1 MTGLTQFTE
10 LFGAVTVAD
19 IVQLC
24 FAVIFLYG
32 VYRKFGKYIIARH
45 ESEKKYDEKLNETL
59 DAIHQYPEYR
69 KQSLEIQKKLESQIN
84 ELREAQELN
93 NERLAKMEDDLKRR
107 ERNKLR
113 ARLLESYRFYT
124 NPNKNPSGSWTRMEA
139 EAFWELFHDYEDA
152 GGDGYMHSEVQ
163 PAMERLTIEEME

>member
-45 ESEKKYDEKLNETL
+45 ESEKKYDEKLNEAL

-69 KQSLEIQKKLESQIN
+69 KQSKKSSKLLLTGEFQFLIQRHFQCINIPLCQFQPLHKKS
-84 ELREAQELN
+84 ELKFLV
-93 NERLAKMEDDLKRR
+93 LI
-107 ERNKLR
+107 
-113 ARLLESYRFYT
+113 T
-124 NPNKNPSGSWTRMEA
+124 PG
-139 EAFWELFHDYEDA
+139 
-152 GGDGYMHSEVQ
+152 
-163 PAMERLTIEEME
+163 